1 MDLFEM
7 DLGAAPGTPPTVAPI
22 IGWDAVTDVAMLEEQ
37 QRAEDVRPPLGRVV
51 ARRNLCPVLED
62 ILVRIG
68 VLASPLPYH
77 EVDSVDGVPPSMLP
91 RGVIGFI
98 GSDSV
103 NDLRQYRFIGPDG
116 VIATMPFFP
125 TSSVT
130 LAVEAL
136 SLRRNLNGSLVR
148 LFLGT
153 SEVDYD
159 KSFEENSI
167 APGDLVSFVVAPPR
181 PAALMLQCRSLF
193 FPDRVQALTQTTQLV
208 GDFLG
213 HILSRTEIG
222 DRGFFR
228 LTHLDETLPLNV
240 PIRCTSI
247 SDEAMEV
254 CGCHR
259 SFLSYPVVLWLHHGP
274 SQVRVHF
281 ESSIMD
287 APVMEFSLL
296 APLTT
301 VKSELLRVTGAI
313 ENGLYFMVE
322 GAVICD
328 EALTLYDLDL
338 HKRIP
343 AVIRV
348 VRMPLTS
355 GMKLDFGEA
364 GLGRPV
370 SWDQPRIN
378 LTGRYIRN
386 HHCSMPSR
394 IKTSP
399 LPPQTIAL
407 TDTAPTPPPP
417 APQTHKP
424 RKTAAGSR

>member
-1 MDLFEM
+1 M

-22 IGWDAVTDVAMLEEQ
+22 IGWAVTDVAMLEEQ
-37 QRAEDVRPPLGRVV
+37 QRAEDVLAGRATLRWNQRQPSPFGRVV
-51 ARRNLCPVLED
+51 ARRNLSPLLED

-68 VLASPLPYH
+68 VLATPWPYH
-77 EVDSVDGVPPSMLP
+77 EVDSADCLPPDM
-91 RGVIGFI
+91 
-98 GSDSV
+98 
-103 NDLRQYRFIGPDG
+103 RQYRFIGSDG

-125 TSSVT
+125 NSSPT

-136 SLRRNLNGSLVR
+136 CLRRNLNGSLVR

-167 APGDLVSFVVAPPR
+167 APGDLVSFVVAPRR
-181 PAALMLQCRSLF
+181 PAALMLQCRSFF

-222 DRGFFR
+222 DLGFLR

-247 SDEAMEV
+247 SDEAMEH
-254 CGCHR
+254 CGCHT
-259 SFLSYPVVLWLHHGP
+259 SFLSYPVVLWLHDGP

-338 HKRIP
+338 HKCIP

-355 GMKLDFGEA
+355 GMQPQA
-364 GLGRPV
+364 G
-370 SWDQPRIN
+370 
-378 LTGRYIRN
+378 TT
-386 HHCSMPSR
+386 SR
-394 IKTSP
+394 
-399 LPPQTIAL
+399 LC
-407 TDTAPTPPPP
+407 
-417 APQTHKP
+417 
-424 RKTAAGSR
+424 

>member
-37 QRAEDVRPPLGRVV
+37 QRAEDVLAGRATLRWNQRQPSPFGRVV
-51 ARRNLCPVLED
+51 ARRNLSPVLED

-77 EVDSVDGVPPSMLP
+77 EVDSADGVPPSMLP

-103 NDLRQYRFIGPDG
+103 NDLRQYRFSGPDG

-136 SLRRNLNGSLVR
+136 SLRRNPNGSLVR

-259 SFLSYPVVLWLHHGP
+259 SFLSYPVVLWLHDGP

-322 GAVICD
+322 GAVVCD
-328 EALTLYDLDL
+328 EDLTLYDLDL
-338 HKRIP
+338 HKCIP
-343 AVIRV
+343 AVIHV
-348 VRMPLTS
+348 VRMPL
-355 GMKLDFGEA
+355 
-364 GLGRPV
+364 R
-370 SWDQPRIN
+370 
-378 LTGRYIRN
+378 
-386 HHCSMPSR
+386 
-394 IKTSP
+394 
-399 LPPQTIAL
+399 
-407 TDTAPTPPPP
+407 
-417 APQTHKP
+417 
-424 RKTAAGSR
+424 

>member
-1 MDLFEM
+1 MDP
-7 DLGAAPGTPPTVAPI
+7 GAAPGTPFTVDPI
-22 IGWDAVTDVAMLEEQ
+22 IEWARTDVAMLEEHHDPTTIVDDPCLDGRATHREN
-37 QRAEDVRPPLGRVV
+37 QRQPSPFGRVV
-51 ARRNLCPVLED
+51 ARRNLSPLMED
-62 ILVRIG
+62 ILLRIG
-68 VLASPLPYH
+68 VLATPWQLLDSADCLPP
-77 EVDSVDGVPPSMLP
+77 DM
-91 RGVIGFI
+91 
-98 GSDSV
+98 
-103 NDLRQYRFIGPDG
+103 RQYRFIGSDG

-125 TSSVT
+125 NSSPT

-136 SLRRNLNGSLVR
+136 CLRRKGTLLLGRKSSLVR

-181 PAALMLQCRSLF
+181 PASLMLQCRSF
-193 FPDRVQALTQTTQLV
+193 FFNDRVQALTQTTQLV

-213 HILSRTEIG
+213 HILARTEIG
-222 DRGFFR
+222 DLGFFR

-259 SFLSYPVVLWLHHGP
+259 SFLSYPVVLWLRDGP

-348 VRMPLTS
+348 VRMPLRW
-355 GMKLDFGEA
+355 DAE
-364 GLGRPV
+364 LG
-370 SWDQPRIN
+370 WDDQ
-378 LTGRYIRN
+378 
-386 HHCSMPSR
+386 
-394 IKTSP
+394 
-399 LPPQTIAL
+399 
-407 TDTAPTPPPP
+407 
-417 APQTHKP
+417 
-424 RKTAAGSR
+424 

>member
-1 MDLFEM
+1 M

-22 IGWDAVTDVAMLEEQ
+22 IDWAVTDVAEE
-37 QRAEDVRPPLGRVV
+37 QRAEDVLAGRETLRWNQRQPSPFGRVV
-51 ARRNLCPVLED
+51 ARRNLSPLLED

-68 VLASPLPYH
+68 VLATPLPYH
-77 EVDSVDGVPPSMLP
+77 EVDSADCLPPDM
-91 RGVIGFI
+91 
-98 GSDSV
+98 
-103 NDLRQYRFIGPDG
+103 RQYRFIGSDG

-125 TSSVT
+125 NSSPT

-136 SLRRNLNGSLVR
+136 CLRRNLNGIWAGRDNACLVR

-159 KSFEENSI
+159 KSFEQNSI

-181 PAALMLQCRSLF
+181 PAALFLQCRSF
-193 FPDRVQALTQTTQLV
+193 FSRVLLVQALTQTTQLV

-322 GAVICD
+322 GAVVCD
-328 EALTLYDLDL
+328 EDLTLYDLDL
-338 HKRIP
+338 HKRFP

-355 GMKLDFGEA
+355 GMQPQA
-364 GLGRPV
+364 G
-370 SWDQPRIN
+370 
-378 LTGRYIRN
+378 TT
-386 HHCSMPSR
+386 SR
-394 IKTSP
+394 
-399 LPPQTIAL
+399 LC
-407 TDTAPTPPPP
+407 
-417 APQTHKP
+417 
-424 RKTAAGSR
+424 

>member
-1 MDLFEM
+1 M

-51 ARRNLCPVLED
+51 ARRNLCPILED

-68 VLASPLPYH
+68 VLATPPPYH
-77 EVDSVDGVPPSMLP
+77 EVDSTARLHP
-91 RGVIGFI
+91 
-98 GSDSV
+98 
-103 NDLRQYRFIGPDG
+103 DLRQYRFIGPDG

-125 TSSVT
+125 TSSPT

-181 PAALMLQCRSLF
+181 PAALILQCRSF
-193 FPDRVQALTQTTQLV
+193 FSRVLLVQALTQTTQLV

-213 HILSRTEIG
+213 HILARTEIG
-222 DRGFFR
+222 DLGFFR

-247 SDEAMEV
+247 SDEAMEH
-254 CGCHR
+254 CGELPGHEAHD
-259 SFLSYPVVLWLHHGP
+259 YPVVLWLRDGP

-348 VRMPLTS
+348 VR
-355 GMKLDFGEA
+355 
-364 GLGRPV
+364 
-370 SWDQPRIN
+370 
-378 LTGRYIRN
+378 
-386 HHCSMPSR
+386 
-394 IKTSP
+394 
-399 LPPQTIAL
+399 
-407 TDTAPTPPPP
+407 
-417 APQTHKP
+417 
-424 RKTAAGSR
+424 

>member
-1 MDLFEM
+1 M

-22 IGWDAVTDVAMLEEQ
+22 IGWVVTDVAMPEDGWAVTDVAMLEEQ
-37 QRAEDVRPPLGRVV
+37 QRAEDVLAGRATLRWNQRQPSPFGRVV
-51 ARRNLCPVLED
+51 ARRNLSPLLED
-62 ILVRIG
+62 ILVRIS
-68 VLASPLPYH
+68 VLATPWSLLDSADCLPP
-77 EVDSVDGVPPSMLP
+77 DM
-91 RGVIGFI
+91 
-98 GSDSV
+98 
-103 NDLRQYRFIGPDG
+103 RQYRFIGSDG

-125 TSSVT
+125 NSSPT

-136 SLRRNLNGSLVR
+136 CLRRNLNGSLVR

-181 PAALMLQCRSLF
+181 PAKLMLQCRSEF
-193 FPDRVQALTQTTQLV
+193 FLDRVQALTQTTQYV

-247 SDEAMEV
+247 SDEAMEH
-254 CGCHR
+254 CGELPGHEAHD
-259 SFLSYPVVLWLHHGP
+259 YPVVLWLRDGP

-328 EALTLYDLDL
+328 ETLTLYDLDL
-338 HKRIP
+338 HKCIP

-348 VRMPLTS
+348 V
-355 GMKLDFGEA
+355 
-364 GLGRPV
+364 
-370 SWDQPRIN
+370 
-378 LTGRYIRN
+378 
-386 HHCSMPSR
+386 
-394 IKTSP
+394 
-399 LPPQTIAL
+399 
-407 TDTAPTPPPP
+407 PP
-417 APQTHKP
+417 ASFHW
-424 RKTAAGSR
+424 

>member
-1 MDLFEM
+1 M

-51 ARRNLCPVLED
+51 ARRNLSPVLED

-68 VLASPLPYH
+68 VLATPLPYH
-77 EVDSVDGVPPSMLP
+77 EVHSADGVPPCLLP
-91 RGVIGFI
+91 
-98 GSDSV
+98 
-103 NDLRQYRFIGPDG
+103 DLRQYRFIGSDG

-125 TSSVT
+125 DSSVT

-159 KSFEENSI
+159 KSFDENSI

-181 PAALMLQCRSLF
+181 PAALMLQCRSEF

-222 DRGFFR
+222 DLGFFR

-247 SDEAMEV
+247 SDEAMEH
-254 CGCHR
+254 CAHD
-259 SFLSYPVVLWLHHGP
+259 YPVVLWLRDGP

-313 ENGLYFMVE
+313 DNGLYFMVE

-338 HKRIP
+338 HKCIP

-348 VRMPLTS
+348 V
-355 GMKLDFGEA
+355 
-364 GLGRPV
+364 
-370 SWDQPRIN
+370 
-378 LTGRYIRN
+378 
-386 HHCSMPSR
+386 
-394 IKTSP
+394 
-399 LPPQTIAL
+399 
-407 TDTAPTPPPP
+407 PP
-417 APQTHKP
+417 ASFHW
-424 RKTAAGSR
+424 

>member
-1 MDLFEM
+1 M

-51 ARRNLCPVLED
+51 AARRNLSPVLED

-68 VLASPLPYH
+68 VLATPLPYH
-77 EVDSVDGVPPSMLP
+77 EVDSADVVPPSMLP
-91 RGVIGFI
+91 EGV
-98 GSDSV
+98 V
-103 NDLRQYRFIGPDG
+103 YRFIGPDG

-125 TSSVT
+125 DSSVT

-159 KSFEENSI
+159 KTFDENSI

-181 PAALMLQCRSLF
+181 PAKLMLQCRSEF

-247 SDEAMEV
+247 SDEAMEH
-254 CGCHR
+254 CGELPGHEAHD
-259 SFLSYPVVLWLHHGP
+259 YPVVLWLRDGP

-322 GAVICD
+322 GAVVCD
-328 EALTLYDLDL
+328 EVLTLYDLDL
-338 HKRIP
+338 HKRFP

-355 GMKLDFGEA
+355 GMQ
-364 GLGRPV
+364 P
-370 SWDQPRIN
+370 QPRP
-378 LTGRYIRN
+378 TR
-386 HHCSMPSR
+386 
-394 IKTSP
+394 
-399 LPPQTIAL
+399 
-407 TDTAPTPPPP
+407 APICL
-417 APQTHKP
+417 
-424 RKTAAGSR
+424 